1 MPHIYDR
8 NPTRVNIHHP
18 IMIIKKPAKK
28 KIDPCIFEDRVKNP
42 TAFLSPT
49 RATTPIKKE
58 IYAVIYYVF
67 LTFPRDS
74 KARSRNKNTPI
85 VYNNNPRTIRPI
97 PISKSCKWLQKHTF

>member
-8 NPTRVNIHHP
+8 KPTNVNIHHP

-28 KIDPCIFEDRVKNP
+28 KIEPCIFDDLVKNP

-58 IYAVIYYVF
+58 IYTVTLIYLCASYI
-67 LTFPRDS
+67 S
-74 KARSRNKNTPI
+74 NGKHG
-85 VYNNNPRTIRPI
+85 TIEE
-97 PISKSCKWLQKHTF
+97 